1 MNLAIIGCGVIG
13 RRHLESIVNSS
24 INDLN
29 IFVIDTSNE
38 CLNECKKIAQN
49 KNTFNIY
56 YLSSAK
62 ETNKNFDFVII
73 ANNSKDRFNAI
84 VDLYNYKKPK
94 FIILEKFLFDNLE
107 DYEKAKIIFES
118 INTKVWVNQWV
129 STGFSELSN
138 FFNES
143 KIFKIVIHGKNW
155 NLCSN
160 SVHFIDWFHS
170 LNKRNEIQLSE
181 INLKNLVLESKRN
194 EFYETYG
201 KLVFK
206 CKENQLTLNCDYDK
220 KGDNKLLISIFCEL
234 KVIECEFSG
243 NQLKGTIRHKNNT
256 EDFLM
261 HVNYLSER
269 TSGLIESIFKKNK
282 CSLPTYD
289 QSVVHHKL
297 IFQTL
302 KNHFDRNGL
311 TNSNLS
317 VT

>member
-24 INDLN
+24 KNDLN

-38 CLNECKKIAQN
+38 CLNECKKIAQY
-49 KNTFNIY
+49 KNTLKIN

-94 FIILEKFLFDNLE
+94 FIILEKFLFDNLD

-138 FFNES
+138 SFNES
-143 KIFKIVIHGKNW
+143 KNFKIVIHGKNW

-181 INLKNLVLESKRN
+181 INLKNLVLKSKRN
-194 EFYETYG
+194 GFYETFG

-206 CKENQLTLNCDYDK
+206 CKENQLTLDCDYDK
-220 KGDNKLLISIFCEL
+220 KSDNKLLISIFCEL

-243 NQLKGTIRHKNNT
+243 NQLKGTIQHKNTT
-256 EDFLM
+256 ENFLM
-261 HVNYLSER
+261 NVSYLSER
-269 TSGLIESIFKKNK
+269 TSNLIESIFKKNK